1 MAHLRQVD
9 GVVVAHEL
17 AQRLVGVRARVRV
30 GVGGVG
36 VRVRLGL
43 GVRVGLGLRLR
54 RRLRRKVRW
63 SLTRLCGLLVGA
75 RALGAIVGPVLL
87 VLGVVVHSADPVV
100 PEVAVLAL
108 HPPGE
113 GYKVR
118 VRLG

>member
-43 GVRVGLGLRLR
+43 GVRVGLGLR

-63 SLTRLCGLLVGA
+63 SLTRLGGLLVGA

-113 GYKVR
+113 G
-118 VRLG
+118 